1 MFVSGFFVVDCVLM
15 SFFFF
20 KQKTAYEMR
29 ISDWSSDVCSSDLR
43 KGGRIYIEVRDTGEI
58 DIHEGYVTA
67 KEAARLD
74 KGETIDAAPKT
85 ARPELT
91 ARMQT
96 YTDLHRHAAVRGEL
110 TGHPAV
116 PLRLMVAHAIQ
127 GSPLRD
133 VKGGAQNTSTAERG
147 V

>member
-1 MFVSGFFVVDCVLM
+1 
-15 SFFFF
+15 
-20 KQKTAYEMR
+20 MR
-29 ISDWSSDVCSSDLR
+29 ISDWSSDVCSSDLVLPKGEYFRAWEFRQASKR

-96 YTDLHRHAAVRGEL
+96 YIDLHRHAAVRAEL

-116 PLRLMVAHAIQ
+116 RSEEHTSELQSLMRLSYAVFCLKKTKTTTDTPLLIIQ
-127 GSPLRD
+127 
-133 VKGGAQNTSTAERG
+133 
-147 V
+147 

>member
-1 MFVSGFFVVDCVLM
+1 
-15 SFFFF
+15 
-20 KQKTAYEMR
+20 MR
-29 ISDWSSDVCSSDLR
+29 ISDWSSDVCSSDLVLPKGEYFRAWEFRQASKR

-96 YTDLHRHAAVRGEL
+96 YIDLHRHAAVRAEL

-116 PLRLMVAHAIQ
+116 ALRLMVAPAIA
-127 GSPLRD
+127 GSPLWI
-133 VKGGAQNTSTAERG
+133 VT